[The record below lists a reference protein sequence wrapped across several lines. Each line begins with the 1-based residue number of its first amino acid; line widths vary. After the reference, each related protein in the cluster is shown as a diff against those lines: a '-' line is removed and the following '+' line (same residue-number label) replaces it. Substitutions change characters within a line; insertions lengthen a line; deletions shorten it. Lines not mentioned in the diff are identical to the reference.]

1 MASSLFTNA
10 YLVDFESV
18 LNIPD
23 NDGMQNMFKALESSG
38 LRGFLGCK
46 SVLYEPELEQFFDT
60 ALIQGGDITG
70 AISGKYFS
78 ISPSRFAGVFELP
91 TEGLSDFSDVPKN
104 LVYDARKIF
113 SKSGEPVVPH
123 GKKKLLK
130 YEYRLLNDILAKSIT
145 MKACSFDVVTNERFQ
160 VMTAIHFGLKVN
172 WSKVLFGVLE
182 EMVDRTVKKAKGYG
196 AQISVLLNSDPALTM
211 GEATPFPSSKI
222 LSPKTVLTYITTNHT
237 SDARGQSYEGG
248 KTPVAIVKRASK
260 LKKKSESTSD
270 ATVEIVSEVVGS
282 KKRPVGE
289 GSEPVVPKKRR
300 TTKIKASV
308 SSANLDMASV
318 AQGVV
323 PLQVI
328 APTPA
333 VTAAQPPAPKRKS
346 RKRKLILS
354 EGFDDENVEESI
366 DVASVK
372 VAGVNVEE
380 SIEKVSHVS
389 AQVAPTT
396 DEVDVIIGQILTET
410 SKLTTDDTESG
421 EQIFT
426 ETDVG
431 DIVFGDST
439 ADNPEELAQWL
450 ENYIS
455 EGAEQVNESDSDRV
469 QGTVDTVDVE
479 QLFETANVEE
489 AEGSISP
496 VVEKDLAK
504 PVGSKHSAEELMSID
519 DLLLQ
524 IPDDMLLPSVTAVE
538 ITKIRL
544 GEGNFRGGYPARETV
559 ALICGD
565 VDFLVQLREKV
576 MQDVI
581 EFFHS
586 FSLNKLTNIDALL
599 ELKEKEKLMLE
610 WAETDSLETAVKRK
624 VYILA
629 KYREMLL
636 RKFVESHRKYYTPGQ
651 SWTATASKIIDL
663 LSVAHSKSHEDLIAQ
678 QKEHGLPVEQPCTS
692 TFLDAYV
699 GSGAVLAQF
708 YSMAKST
715 CWVRPLVLIDGVWT
729 PIQGTDFWRSSCKLS
744 LFVNRKKLPETVIE
758 DNFVPHVFFI
768 EPVQYWGAAP
778 SLIKTWGWA
787 RVCTDIVRY
796 HMFGCLRPVR
806 EDVCTDI
813 VVYNLGVERIPA
825 CFRSIFQQ
833 GIFTD
838 SFVGYFRDSDVQNL
852 SDFEESSSDGS
863 TVYRSPSP
871 LRDEPLALGPGI
883 PTVAQE
889 EQLYFVQ
896 SPESP
901 PATSPCL
908 ETSTSSTSLSMH
920 FDADDIPLDDT
931 ADIQTSLPVGRIE
944 FVEAIDDLR
953 TLLIQ
958 HETLRH
964 SLQGIRQDNQRQ
976 GDSQLL
982 HIDHFKKG
990 VAAHGLNVIENFVYV
1005 KKELSAQDAKITALD
1020 GQIVAI
1026 RSEQLEF
1033 QAKIVRPGFV

>member
-1 MASSLFTNA
+1 MF
-10 YLVDFESV
+10 VIRRWPK
-18 LNIPD
+18 LN
-23 NDGMQNMFKALESSG
+23 QLEHNN
-38 LRGFLGCK
+38 LADD
-46 SVLYEPELEQFFDT
+46 EDQLEAQEEAIIST
-60 ALIQGGDITG
+60 ADE
-70 AISGKYFS
+70 S
-78 ISPSRFAGVFELP
+78 ISSHNYKFAGVFELP

-145 MKACSFDVVTNERFQ
+145 VKAGSVDAVTNDRFQ
-160 VMTAIHFGLKVN
+160 MMMAIHFGLKVN

-182 EMVDRTVKKAKGYG
+182 EMVDRTVKKAKGYR
-196 AQISVLLNSDPALTM
+196 AKISILLNRDPALTM

-222 LSPKTVLTYITTNHT
+222 LSPKTVLTYITTNYT
-237 SDARGQSYEGG
+237 ADARGQSDEGG

-282 KKRPVGE
+282 KKRPAVE

-300 TTKIKASV
+300 TTKSKSSV
-308 SSANLDMASV
+308 SSANMDMASV
-318 AQGVV
+318 AQGAI

-333 VTAAQPPAPKRKS
+333 VTTAQPPAPKRKS
-346 RKRKLILS
+346 RKRRWL
-354 EGFDDENVEESI
+354 
-366 DVASVK
+366 
-372 VAGVNVEE
+372 
-380 SIEKVSHVS
+380 
-389 AQVAPTT
+389 PTT
-396 DEVDVIIGQILTET
+396 DEVDVIIVQILTET

-469 QGTVDTVDVE
+469 QVTVDTVDGE

-504 PVGSKHSAEELMSID
+504 VVCSKHNAEELMCID

-524 IPDDMLLPSVTAVE
+524 IPDDMLLPSVTSVE

-544 GEGNFRGGYPARETV
+544 DESISINEEDEPVKGNPARETV
-559 ALICGD
+559 ELICGD
-565 VDFLVQLREKV
+565 VEFLVQLRDRV
-576 MQDVI
+576 MIDVV

-586 FSLNKLTNIDALL
+586 FSHNKLSNLDALL
-599 ELKEKEKLMLE
+599 ELKAKEKLMLD

-651 SWTATASKIIDL
+651 SWTATTSKIIDL
-663 LSVAHSKSHEDLIAQ
+663 LSVAHSKSLEDLIAQ

-692 TFLDAYV
+692 TFLDASV

-715 CWVRPLVLIDGVWT
+715 CW
-729 PIQGTDFWRSSCKLS
+729 
-744 LFVNRKKLPETVIE
+744 KLPETVIE

-787 RVCTDIVRY
+787 RVCTDIIRY
-796 HMFGCLRPVR
+796 SMFGCLRPVR
-806 EDVCTDI
+806 EDVCTYI

-825 CFRSIFQQ
+825 SFRGIFQQ
-833 GIFTD
+833 CIYTD
-838 SFVGYFRDSDVQNL
+838 SFVGYFNDLDVQNL

-871 LRDEPLALGPGI
+871 LRDEPLALGSGI

-908 ETSTSSTSLSMH
+908 ETSTSSISLSMH
-920 FDADDIPLDDT
+920 FDGDDIPLDDT
-931 ADIQTSLPVGRIE
+931 ADIHTSLPVGRTE

-953 TLLIQ
+953 TLLF
-958 HETLRH
+958 
-964 SLQGIRQDNQRQ
+964 S
-976 GDSQLL
+976 
-982 HIDHFKKG
+982 G
-990 VAAHGLNVIENFVYV
+990 VAAHGLNVIENFVDV

-1020 GQIVAI
+1020 GQIAAI

-1033 QAKIVRPGFV
+1033 QAKITADLLSLSTQLGDIVDYIRGGDAKKGEGSSSHRPLPSPVNQGESSGNVVRTTMISQRVIDNAQRYIVERMMTADRERERSRGSRSGSYKRRRF

>member
-1 MASSLFTNA
+1 MFTSATSVPFKGNNNFYVSIKRSVQGEQQCLRQQQAFRSRGRAMFTSAASSSVQGEQTCLRHPYMLDSNAYIFNLRHFIHSQSSVMASSSFTNA

-18 LNIPD
+18 LNIPY
-23 NDGMQNMFKALESSG
+23 NEGMQNMFKALENSG
-38 LRGFLGCK
+38 LRGSK
-46 SVLYEPELEQFFDT
+46 Q
-60 ALIQGGDITG
+60 I
-70 AISGKYFS
+70 
-78 ISPSRFAGVFELP
+78 GV
-91 TEGLSDFSDVPKN
+91 DFSDVPKN

-130 YEYRLLNDILAKSIT
+130 YEYRLLNDILAKSI
-145 MKACSFDVVTNERFQ
+145 MVKAGSFDDVTNERFQ
-160 VMTAIHFGLKVN
+160 MMTAIHFGLKVNWSKVLKNLVYDARKIFSKSGEPVVPHGKKKLLKYEYRLLNDILAKSIMVKAGSFDDVTNERFQMMTAIHFGLKVN

-211 GEATPFPSSKI
+211 GEATHFPSSKI

-237 SDARGQSYEGG
+237 ADARGQSDAGG

-282 KKRPVGE
+282 KKRPAVE

-308 SSANLDMASV
+308 SSANMDMTSV
-318 AQGVV
+318 AQGAV
-323 PLQVI
+323 PIQVI

-346 RKRKLILS
+346 RNRRLILS
-354 EGFDDENVEESI
+354 EGSDDDNVEESI

-389 AQVAPTT
+389 AQVAQTT
-396 DEVDVIIGQILTET
+396 DEVGVIIGQILTET
-410 SKLTTDDTESG
+410 SKLKTDDTESG

-469 QGTVDTVDVE
+469 QGTVDTVDGE

-504 PVGSKHSAEELMSID
+504 AVGSKHSAEELISID
-519 DLLLQ
+519 DLLFQ
-524 IPDDMLLPSVTAVE
+524 IPDDMLLPSVTA
-538 ITKIRL
+538 KLQRL
-544 GEGNFRGGYPARETV
+544 GLGKEILEEDEPVKGNPARETV
-559 ALICGD
+559 ELICRD
-565 VDFLVQLREKV
+565 VEFLIQLRDRV
-576 MQDVI
+576 MKDVV

-586 FSLNKLTNIDALL
+586 FSHNKLSNLDALL
-599 ELKEKEKLMLE
+599 ELKAKEKLMLD

-651 SWTATASKIIDL
+651 PWTATTSKIIYL
-663 LSVAHSKSHEDLIAQ
+663 LSVAHSKSLEDLIAQ

-692 TFLDAYV
+692 MFLDASV

-715 CWVRPLVLIDGVWT
+715 CWVRPLVFIDGVWT

-744 LFVNRKKLPETVIE
+744 LFVNRKKFP
-758 DNFVPHVFFI
+758 
-768 EPVQYWGAAP
+768 
-778 SLIKTWGWA
+778 
-787 RVCTDIVRY
+787 
-796 HMFGCLRPVR
+796 
-806 EDVCTDI
+806 
-813 VVYNLGVERIPA
+813 
-825 CFRSIFQQ
+825 
-833 GIFTD
+833 
-838 SFVGYFRDSDVQNL
+838 
-852 SDFEESSSDGS
+852 
-863 TVYRSPSP
+863 
-871 LRDEPLALGPGI
+871 
-883 PTVAQE
+883 
-889 EQLYFVQ
+889 
-896 SPESP
+896 
-901 PATSPCL
+901 
-908 ETSTSSTSLSMH
+908 
-920 FDADDIPLDDT
+920 
-931 ADIQTSLPVGRIE
+931 
-944 FVEAIDDLR
+944 
-953 TLLIQ
+953 
-958 HETLRH
+958 
-964 SLQGIRQDNQRQ
+964 
-976 GDSQLL
+976 
-982 HIDHFKKG
+982 
-990 VAAHGLNVIENFVYV
+990 
-1005 KKELSAQDAKITALD
+1005 
-1020 GQIVAI
+1020 
-1026 RSEQLEF
+1026 
-1033 QAKIVRPGFV
+1033 